1 MASAEEKPL
10 TTPGD
15 TPSKTAK
22 VRDSEE
28 ANNAKINARMKMI
41 QSKQE

>member
-1 MASAEEKPL
+1 MTSVEEKPL
-10 TTPGD
+10 TTPGELS
-15 TPSKTAK
+15 PSKTSK

-41 QSKQE
+41 